1 MTKTEYENE
10 LEKYEATQDF
20 VDYMYNENFKRLFLK
35 YNSVGMDNFVL
46 SEAILILANSHDNM
60 EKLSALELLR
70 KLDY

>member
-20 VDYMYNENFKRLFLK
+20 VDYMDNENFKRLFLK

-70 KLDY
+70 KLDC

>member
-1 MTKTEYENE
+1 MTEKEYKDE
-10 LEKYEATQDF
+10 LEKYENTQNF
-20 VDYMYNENFKRLFLK
+20 IDYMDNENFKKLFLK